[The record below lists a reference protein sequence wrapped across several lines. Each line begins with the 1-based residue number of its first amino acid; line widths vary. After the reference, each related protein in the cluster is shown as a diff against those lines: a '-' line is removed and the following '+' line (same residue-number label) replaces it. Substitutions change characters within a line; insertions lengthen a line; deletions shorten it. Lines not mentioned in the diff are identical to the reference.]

1 MRFAAMPFCVRAL
14 HLSSPRRWID
24 WHALSRIA
32 GPIIGEPRAE
42 LDRRLPHGG
51 ALLVAAL
58 TSIRCRKRDL
68 RRRRGID
75 ARRLA
80 GDVRQRRRR
89 NAEGHMICERK
100 CREALRER
108 AVDVSHDNP
117 HTETKMVLDT
127 FGAPEQTPD
136 RAAGSHRIISEA
148 AGRTLRS
155 RARISQK
162 NYRLSRT

>member
-1 MRFAAMPFCVRAL
+1 MPSKCRPGSPLRSSLAMRFAVNAILCLRVL

-51 ALLVAAL
+51 ALLVATL

-80 GDVRQRRRR
+80 RDVRRRRRR

-100 CREALRER
+100 CREAL
-108 AVDVSHDNP
+108 A
-117 HTETKMVLDT
+117 
-127 FGAPEQTPD
+127 
-136 RAAGSHRIISEA
+136 
-148 AGRTLRS
+148 
-155 RARISQK
+155 RAR
-162 NYRLSRT
+162 R